1 MSTVLFED
9 LDLNPQILRAI
20 KEMGFEEATPIQA
33 QSIPAV
39 MSGRD
44 VIGQAQTG
52 TGKTASFGI
61 PLLHKVDPKLKK
73 TQALILCPTRELAIQ
88 VSNELHNLA
97 KYMHGIKILP
107 IYGGQEIGKQ
117 IRSLKGGVQIIV
129 GTPGRVMDHM
139 RRKTVKMDHIHT
151 VVLDEADEMLNMGFI
166 DQVRDIINT
175 LNKNRQTMLFSA
187 TIPEEII
194 SLCNM
199 YMKNP
204 INIEIKSQKLITDNI
219 KHELYRFEEF
229 YKLDNLSKLLISE
242 APETAVIFCKTKE
255 NVDKVFE
262 NLNKKGYSVN
272 KIHGGMLQKDRL
284 DVMDKFKRGNFRVLV
299 ATDVAARGI
308 DVEGITH
315 VINYDLPVEKEA
327 YVHRIGRTGRAG
339 ASGKAISFVNQY
351 EDGLLDMIQE
361 YIGFKIPVSSELPEV
376 NSEKRNES
384 IKLLKSKPKM
394 KREKDKVINKN
405 ITKIYF
411 NGGKKKKLRPGDF
424 VGAISRI
431 EGITAEDIGIIDVQD
446 TVSYVDILN
455 GKGNKVIEALKNST
469 IKGKKLKVEKARK

>member
-1 MSTVLFED
+1 
-9 LDLNPQILRAI
+9 
-20 KEMGFEEATPIQA
+20 
-33 QSIPAV
+33 
-39 MSGRD
+39 
-44 VIGQAQTG
+44 
-52 TGKTASFGI
+52 
-61 PLLHKVDPKLKK
+61 
-73 TQALILCPTRELAIQ
+73 
-88 VSNELHNLA
+88 
-97 KYMHGIKILP
+97 
-107 IYGGQEIGKQ
+107 
-117 IRSLKGGVQIIV
+117 
-129 GTPGRVMDHM
+129 
-139 RRKTVKMDHIHT
+139 
-151 VVLDEADEMLNMGFI
+151 
-166 DQVRDIINT
+166 
-175 LNKNRQTMLFSA
+175 
-187 TIPEEII
+187 
-194 SLCNM
+194 
-199 YMKNP
+199 
-204 INIEIKSQKLITDNI
+204 
-219 KHELYRFEEF
+219 
-229 YKLDNLSKLLISE
+229 
-242 APETAVIFCKTKE
+242 
-255 NVDKVFE
+255 
-262 NLNKKGYSVN
+262 
-272 KIHGGMLQKDRL
+272 MLQKDRL

-327 YVHRIGRTGRAG
+327 YVHRIVRTGRAG

>member
-1 MSTVLFED
+1 M
-9 LDLNPQILRAI
+9 
-20 KEMGFEEATPIQA
+20 
-33 QSIPAV
+33 
-39 MSGRD
+39 
-44 VIGQAQTG
+44 
-52 TGKTASFGI
+52 
-61 PLLHKVDPKLKK
+61 
-73 TQALILCPTRELAIQ
+73 C
-88 VSNELHNLA
+88 
-97 KYMHGIKILP
+97 
-107 IYGGQEIGKQ
+107 
-117 IRSLKGGVQIIV
+117 
-129 GTPGRVMDHM
+129 
-139 RRKTVKMDHIHT
+139 
-151 VVLDEADEMLNMGFI
+151 
-166 DQVRDIINT
+166 
-175 LNKNRQTMLFSA
+175 
-187 TIPEEII
+187 
-194 SLCNM
+194 
-199 YMKNP
+199 
-204 INIEIKSQKLITDNI
+204 
-219 KHELYRFEEF
+219 
-229 YKLDNLSKLLISE
+229 
-242 APETAVIFCKTKE
+242 
-255 NVDKVFE
+255 
-262 NLNKKGYSVN
+262 
-272 KIHGGMLQKDRL
+272 
-284 DVMDKFKRGNFRVLV
+284 KFKRGNFRVLV